1 MSFEPRRK
9 KVSWSLLFPIIIILL
24 IKTVSLS
31 HTLVENAYSGIFF
44 PGFAFL
50 LRKITGWIP
59 FSLGDIIYF
68 LAGGWLVWKSIKFIV
83 MLYKKQ
89 IDQKTLVFALKKI
102 FLIGAWVYIIFN
114 IFWGLNYNRKGIAY
128 QLHFSSTK
136 YDSTDLKKIVT
147 LLLQK
152 TNASKQAL
160 INHQTPYPDN
170 SGLFERAGICY
181 NESKKFYEFLDY
193 MPVSLKSSMY
203 SWFGSY
209 LGFTGYYNPFSGEA
223 QVNTLV
229 PKFILPYTT
238 CHEMAH
244 QLGYAK
250 EDEANFVGYLA
261 ATSSSDTLFHYSTYL
276 DLFLYA
282 NRDLSITDPFFA
294 LAAVQKLSPA
304 VKADLKEW
312 SNFLKVHKSM
322 MEPLVR
328 WTYTKYLK
336 ANQQPKGLQTYSE
349 VVANLIAFYKKY
361 GRI

>member
-1 MSFEPRRK
+1 MTFEPLRK
-9 KVSWSLLFPIIIILL
+9 KVSYSLVFPIAIILL
-24 IKTVSLS
+24 IKIFSFNQTW
-31 HTLVENAYSGIFF
+31 VENIYSGIFF
-44 PGFAFL
+44 PGFAIL

-68 LAGGWLVWKSIKFIV
+68 LAGGWLLWKSIKFIV
-83 MLYKKQ
+83 MLCKKQ
-89 IDQKTLVFALKKI
+89 IDRKTLVFAVKKI
-102 FLIGAWVYIIFN
+102 FFIVAWVYIIFN

-136 YDSTDLKKIVT
+136 YDSSDLKNMVI

-152 TNASKQAL
+152 VNTSKQAL
-160 INHQTPYPDN
+160 INQRTVYPDKN
-170 SGLFERAGICY
+170 GLFKRAGICY
-181 NESKKFYEFLDY
+181 EESKKKYPYLNY
-193 MPVSLKSSMY
+193 MPMSLKSSLY

-223 QVNTLV
+223 QVNTLI

-261 ATSSSDTLFHYSTYL
+261 ATSSGDTLFHYSTYL

-282 NRDLSITDPFFA
+282 NRELSVTDHFFA
-294 LAAVQKLSPA
+294 LAAVQELSPA

-312 SNFLKVHKSM
+312 SNFLKVHKSI
-322 MEPLVR
+322 MEPIVR

-336 ANQQPKGLQTYSE
+336 ANQQPKGLHTYSE
-349 VVANLIAFYKKY
+349 VIPNLIAFYKQY